1 LAFRRVEGGEQTDV
15 RDLLVIT
22 DEVVAVLV
30 LEEDTGWETIGTFE
44 KRSQVGAAV
53 RDLIEYRD
61 YDTSEEDIETI
72 VWECE
77 ELITS
82 EFGAEP

>member
-1 LAFRRVEGGEQTDV
+1 MFEGEELSDV

-30 LEEDTGWETIGTFE
+30 FEKDTGWETIVTFE
-44 KRSQVGAAV
+44 ERSQVGAAV
-53 RDLIEYRD
+53 RELIEYRD

-72 VWECE
+72 VWEYE

-82 EFGAEP
+82 EFGAES